1 VTNARRCQVA
11 AQVVLGGRQD
21 TAVRAYCHKDGWR
34 PAYLSVRV
42 GRFLLNIEDR
52 RALEDLAGVVG
63 HAVTLADRTFGPPPH
78 PLQQPTATALTPPG
92 KTAP

>member
-1 VTNARRCQVA
+1 MTTARRCQVA

-21 TAVRAYCHKDGWR
+21 TAVRAYSHKDGWR

-52 RALEDLAGVVG
+52 RALEDLAGIVG
-63 HAVTLADRTFGPPPH
+63 HAVTLADRTFGPVPNPP
-78 PLQQPTATALTPPG
+78 PKPAATALTPPG
-92 KTAP
+92 KTTP